1 VIFQQSG
8 DLGMS
13 ERASDG
19 AAEVLERSGGRRL
32 PRTKGSKGVGRRKL
46 VAGVG
51 VLAVVGAGVGAV
63 WAWQAFIAQG
73 PQPAQALPASTLAYV
88 AVDFDPAAGQKLTA
102 LGFLR
107 KFPSIKEH
115 VGLADA
121 SDLRKDVFDE
131 VKSDLGC
138 ELSYDD
144 VEPWI
149 GQRLAF
155 ALVDQGGAQ
164 PVAVLQVA
172 DRDRAAAGLERL
184 ARCSDGD
191 FGYALGDGWVVLA
204 GSGKV
209 ADRVQRDAASAPLA
223 EDAEFQRWTG
233 EAGDPGVMT
242 LYAAPEAGPAAV
254 AAIEGDPYGA
264 MYASSLMGF
273 DPLSMLVNTAGFATM
288 GMADYG
294 GGDYATATEATPA
307 PRKAR
312 AVRRPHKAMP
322 SPITQAEMKKLE
334 NMTPA
339 EQDNFF
345 QKKFGEP
352 VDRPGSASGDPLEGE
367 VVDEEEFAEEIPQP
381 DLPADLRAALM
392 DFSGLGGVVRFD
404 DGALELELVSD
415 RIEGTMGNL
424 VSGTA
429 GDDVLAALP
438 ADSAAVFGAGFREG
452 WGARF
457 VERFVSSAML
467 FMSEPPADPAAE
479 FEKDTGLTIADVEA
493 LGGDSFV
500 LVAGSGLDPD
510 AVFEDPTAMKVAAR
524 ISGDADRVEAALT
537 KLRANMPGASRDL
550 LHWQRIGD
558 DVVVGANAGY
568 LAELASPGSLAAAD
582 SFTHAVPDAADAA
595 SVGFLN
601 FDAGNWAVQT
611 ASRSDRPD
619 TEPLA
624 GLGYSLH
631 DEGERERTVL
641 RLTTED

>member
-1 VIFQQSG
+1 
-8 DLGMS
+8 MS

-19 AAEVLERSGGRRL
+19 AAEVLERGGGRRL
-32 PRTKGSKGVGRRKL
+32 PRTKDTQGGGRRRKL

-51 VLAVVGAGVGAV
+51 LLAVVGAGVGAV
-63 WAWQAFIAQG
+63 WAWQALIAQG
-73 PQPAQALPASTLAYV
+73 PQPADALPASTLAYV
-88 AVDFDPAAGQKLTA
+88 AVDFDPAAGQKLAA

-115 VGLADA
+115 VGVADA

-138 ELSYDD
+138 KLSYDD

-172 DRDRAAAGLERL
+172 DRDRAATGLERL
-184 ARCSDGD
+184 ANCSGGD
-191 FGYALGDGWVVLA
+191 LGYALGDDWVVLA
-204 GSGKV
+204 GSDKV
-209 ADRVQRDAASAPLA
+209 ADRVQRDAVSAPLA
-223 EDAEFQRWTG
+223 EDGEFQRWTG

-242 LYAAPEAGPAAV
+242 LYAAPEAGPAAI

-264 MYASSLMGF
+264 MYATSLLGF
-273 DPLSMLVNTAGFATM
+273 DPLSMLVNTAGFATI

-294 GGDYATATEATPA
+294 GDDYAEASAVAVA
-307 PRKAR
+307 PRKAG
-312 AVRRPHKAMP
+312 AVRRSHRAMP
-322 SPITQAEMKKLE
+322 PPITQAEMKKLE
-334 NMTPA
+334 TMTPA
-339 EQDNFF
+339 EQDRFF
-345 QKKFGEP
+345 QKQFGEP
-352 VDRPGSASGDPLEGE
+352 IDGPGSAPGDPFEGE
-367 VVDEEEFAEEIPQP
+367 VMAEEEFVEELPQP
-381 DLPADLRAALM
+381 ALPADLRAALM

-424 VSGTA
+424 VAGTA

-438 ADSAAVFGAGFREG
+438 ADTAAVFGAGFREG
-452 WGARF
+452 WGVGF
-457 VERFVSSAML
+457 VERFVNSAML

-479 FEKDTGLTIADVEA
+479 FEKDTGLTIADLEA
-493 LGGDSFV
+493 LGGDSFA
-500 LVAGSGLDPD
+500 LVAGAGLDAD

-537 KLRANMPGASRDL
+537 KLRANMPEADRDL

-568 LAELASPGSLAAAD
+568 LDELASSGSLTGVD
-582 SFTHAVPDAADAA
+582 PFTRAVPDAADAA
-595 SVGFLN
+595 SVGFVN
-601 FDAGNWAVQT
+601 FDAGDWAVQS
-611 ASRSDRPD
+611 ADRSDRPD

-631 DEGERERTVL
+631 DEGDRERTLL

>member
-1 VIFQQSG
+1 
-8 DLGMS
+8 MS
-13 ERASDG
+13 ERAPDG
-19 AAEVLERSGGRRL
+19 AAEVLEQGSGRRL
-32 PRTKGSKGVGRRKL
+32 PRTKGTKGVGRRKL

-88 AVDFDPAAGQKLTA
+88 AVDFDPAAGQKLA
-102 LGFLR
+102 AVGFLR
-107 KFPSIKEH
+107 KFPSIKDH
-115 VGLADA
+115 VGLAGA

-144 VEPWI
+144 LEPWI

-155 ALVDQGGAQ
+155 ALVDEGGAQ

-191 FGYALGDGWVVLA
+191 LGYALGDDWVVLA
-204 GSGKV
+204 GSDNV
-209 ADRVQRDAASAPLA
+209 ADRVQRAAASAPLA
-223 EDAEFQRWTG
+223 EDAEFQRLTR

-242 LYAAPEAGPAAV
+242 LFAAPEAGPAAV
-254 AAIEGDPYGA
+254 AAIESDPYGV

-273 DPLSMLVNTAGFATM
+273 DPLSMLVNTAGLATM
-288 GMADYG
+288 GMVGYG
-294 GGDYATATEATPA
+294 GADYATATEATPA
-307 PRKAR
+307 PRKAH
-312 AVRRPHKAMP
+312 AVRRPHRAVP
-322 SPITQAEMKKLE
+322 PPITQAELKKLDT
-334 NMTPA
+334 MTPA
-339 EQDNFF
+339 EQDRFF
-345 QKKFGEP
+345 QKKFGDP
-352 VDRPGSASGDPLEGE
+352 VGGPGAASGDPFEGE
-367 VVDEEEFAEEIPQP
+367 VIDEEEFAEEMPQP
-381 DLPADLRAALM
+381 DLPADLRAGLM

-415 RIEGTMGNL
+415 RIEGTIGNL
-424 VSGTA
+424 VAGTA

-452 WGARF
+452 WGAGF
-457 VERFVSSAML
+457 VQQFVSSAMM
-467 FMSEPPADPAAE
+467 FMSEPPVDPASE
-479 FEKDTGLTIADVEA
+479 FEKDTGLTVADLEA
-493 LGGDSFV
+493 LGGDSFAF
-500 LVAGSGLDPD
+500 VAGAGLDPD
-510 AVFEDPTAMKVAAR
+510 AVFEDPTAVKVAAR
-524 ISGDADRVEAALT
+524 ISGDADRVEASLT
-537 KLRANMPGASRDL
+537 KLRANLPGTNRDV

-558 DVVVGANAGY
+558 DVVVGANTGY
-568 LAELASPGSLAAAD
+568 LGELASSGNLTQAD

-595 SVGFLN
+595 SVGFVN
-601 FDAGNWAVQT
+601 FDAGDWAVRT
-611 ASRSDRPD
+611 ASRADRPD

-631 DEGERERTVL
+631 DQGDRERTVL